1 MESNNTRATSQWIEK
16 WSPKHSPNENSTSAI
31 AEHHAEVDKVAA
43 SVRAFHERGEKF
55 RIFHGSTNSTRKSA
69 MGKDRSKTVDTSRLN
84 RVLYVN
90 TDPDDLYA
98 LVQPNVPMD
107 RLVEATLEY
116 GLVPPVVMEFPGITV
131 GGGYAGTSGESSS
144 FKHGYF
150 NQTLE
155 QVEMV
160 LANGDVVTCSEHER
174 RDLFRGAAGAVG
186 TLGVTTLV
194 KLRLHKATKYVET
207 TYHPVQGGMTEAMQI
222 IQKFTTPDSEY
233 DYVDGIMF
241 SKTHGAIVTGRMTDT
256 PAADLPIQRFSDAKD
271 PWFYLHAQDRVTK
284 NNGPT
289 TEAVPL
295 PEYLFR
301 YDRGGFWVGAAAFDY
316 FPGVPFNDFTRWWLD
331 DFLHTRM
338 LYTAMHA
345 SGRSEHMIVQDL
357 ALPYATAKEFVDFTD
372 ERYGIYPLWL
382 CPLNQSPQPT
392 MHPHSNEVESDGKTQ
407 KQLLNIGL
415 WGPAPPT
422 HEAFMQANRDLEQ
435 KLLELDGM
443 KWLYAQTYY
452 TEDEFWSQ
460 FDKAWYDAL
469 REKYNA
475 SGLPSVYEKVKVDHT
490 KDAAPKSLKQSL
502 IETWPFSGLYGL
514 RKAIA
519 SGDYVQS
526 RDSAWKKWVPRS

>member
-1 MESNNTRATSQWIEK
+1 
-16 WSPKHSPNENSTSAI
+16 
-31 AEHHAEVDKVAA
+31 
-43 SVRAFHERGEKF
+43 
-55 RIFHGSTNSTRKSA
+55 
-69 MGKDRSKTVDTSRLN
+69 
-84 RVLYVN
+84 
-90 TDPDDLYA
+90 
-98 LVQPNVPMD
+98 
-107 RLVEATLEY
+107 
-116 GLVPPVVMEFPGITV
+116 
-131 GGGYAGTSGESSS
+131 
-144 FKHGYF
+144 
-150 NQTLE
+150 
-155 QVEMV
+155 
-160 LANGDVVTCSEHER
+160 
-174 RDLFRGAAGAVG
+174 
-186 TLGVTTLV
+186 
-194 KLRLHKATKYVET
+194 
-207 TYHPVQGGMTEAMQI
+207 
-222 IQKFTTPDSEY
+222 
-233 DYVDGIMF
+233 
-241 SKTHGAIVTGRMTDT
+241 
-256 PAADLPIQRFSDAKD
+256 
-271 PWFYLHAQDRVTK
+271 
-284 NNGPT
+284 
-289 TEAVPL
+289 
-295 PEYLFR
+295 
-301 YDRGGFWVGAAAFDY
+301 
-316 FPGVPFNDFTRWWLD
+316 
-331 DFLHTRM
+331 M